1 MTSRLPLQAP
11 PGADTKG
18 CARGY
23 LRAQPR
29 QHLTNCEILQFSISL
44 LPAFPLANRVG
55 GRPAGLVDDVDDLL
69 FPRRGRLVR

>member
-1 MTSRLPLQAP
+1 M
-11 PGADTKG
+11 
-18 CARGY
+18 
-23 LRAQPR
+23 
-29 QHLTNCEILQFSISL
+29 QFSISL